1 MLINLKKTEE
11 ELWEQIGNIRTDI
24 RKAQKNE
31 VEIILH
37 PTDAERLE
45 AYNLY
50 IIMMKKKFLP
60 VEIGYSLSSS
70 LDHELII
77 AKYQWKVVSYIRFHL
92 HSKIDIHGRAKICA
106 FETIASDDAYKHLSV
121 NSLLYWEW
129 IRYMKSLGFE
139 YLNFNGVSYQ
149 YGWGDLNSLAFFKR
163 KWNGIEIQC
172 ISRRSLL
179 SYIYWR
185 WFRKY
190 QFIRA
195 IIYTMLIT
203 FFPNRFKK
211 Y

>member
-1 MLINLKKTEE
+1 MFIEYTTMLINLKKTEE

-77 AKYQWKVVSYIRFHL
+77 AKYQ
-92 HSKIDIHGRAKICA
+92 
-106 FETIASDDAYKHLSV
+106 
-121 NSLLYWEW
+121 
-129 IRYMKSLGFE
+129 
-139 YLNFNGVSYQ
+139 
-149 YGWGDLNSLAFFKR
+149 
-163 KWNGIEIQC
+163 
-172 ISRRSLL
+172 
-179 SYIYWR
+179 
-185 WFRKY
+185 
-190 QFIRA
+190 
-195 IIYTMLIT
+195 
-203 FFPNRFKK
+203 
-211 Y
+211 